1 MGPSVPAR
9 QPTHGRLS
17 QTFRSYVARLIVLA
31 IILSGCSLQGQL
43 GYNKTVD
50 EESRAELA
58 RQNAAIQILA
68 KEIIEL
74 KNVSGGINGK

>member
-1 MGPSVPAR
+1 M
-9 QPTHGRLS
+9 
-17 QTFRSYVARLIVLA
+17 ARLIVLA